1 MTMNDPLL
9 RTDSYAKI
17 FLYNTHETVACVP
30 RHTIRMR
37 DKVRPDK
44 LREAVEQALLRFP
57 HMMLTAEPTE
67 TAFRYR
73 RNVQPAVVL
82 PFDGV
87 STRYTIGSKD
97 TNGYLFLVGYHD
109 KTIYMEY
116 QHSIS
121 DGRGFE
127 EFIRCVL
134 FQYLKN
140 CGFPVENDGSVRGM
154 DTRWSPEE
162 SANGYEQLADR

>member
-1 MTMNDPLL
+1 MV
-9 RTDSYAKI
+9 I
-17 FLYNTHETVACVP
+17 TV
-30 RHTIRMR
+30 
-37 DKVRPDK
+37 KS
-44 LREAVEQALLRFP
+44 LREN
-57 HMMLTAEPTE
+57 
-67 TAFRYR
+67 
-73 RNVQPAVVL
+73 RNSAIYSAVVL

-162 SANGYEQLADR
+162 SANGYEQPQRSAAAFAR